1 MELATIGGVILVFA
15 AVFASLIME
24 GASPTSIILIPPIIL
39 VFVGSIGAAVSGGYL
54 ADAKIILKQL
64 VKAFTAKPPK
74 SDDAVAELIALADVA
89 RREGLLALEE
99 KARNAEDPFLREG
112 LEMTVDGTDADEIY
126 DVLASRIKTRK
137 KTDHL
142 GIKFFADMGG
152 YAPTIGII
160 GTVIGLIH
168 VLSNLDKPEE
178 LGHLIAGAFVATLWG
193 VMSANVLW
201 LPFSSKLKRI
211 SEAEVAHLEM
221 LLEGVMSIQ
230 AGTSPRVVE
239 KRLRAVIAGDPAPLE
254 DAA

>member
-1 MELATIGGVILVFA
+1 MELATIGGVIVVFG
-15 AVFASLIME
+15 AVIASLVME
-24 GASPTSIILIPPIIL
+24 GASPMSILLLPPIIL

-54 ADAKIILKQL
+54 SDVMVIFKQL
-64 VKAFTAKPPK
+64 MKAFTAKAPN
-74 SDDAVAELIALADVA
+74 SSEAVAELIALADIA

-99 KARNAEDPFLREG
+99 KARSAEDPFLREG
-112 LEMTVDGTDADEIY
+112 LEMTVDGADADEIY
-126 DVLASRIKTRK
+126 DVLAARIKTRK

-193 VMSANVLW
+193 VMSANVMW

-221 LLEGVMSIQ
+221 VLEGVMSIQ

-239 KRLRAVIAGDPAPLE
+239 KRLRAVIAGDAPLE